1 MSYIDS
7 INKLQ
12 EMSRA
17 YETIYAVNERLLEIT
32 SPLQQFAEQ
41 IKNITQLPNG
51 LTSAIDAAVLQMNSC
66 VSGLKYSAAETS
78 KLGEALLPLKEMSL
92 YKDNNINNLISGV
105 APIIENIQTLLPQPQ
120 LLADAFN
127 NTHFLEKIDE
137 ITAFHS
143 PFDNIIN
150 SFAQP
155 DVLERT
161 IWEYEQTAGVESTTS
176 SEEIAEFRDDL
187 QDITVDNRN
196 FQQKI
201 ADKINKWKEK
211 NPVIC
216 FFIVAIILPLLVS
229 QLSDHISDVKSD
241 ISGKIHTPKAVIK
254 EEPNTSGTVIYNIT
268 INQEV
273 TIIDDARYYYKVQ
286 FYIEGSDEPIIGWV
300 SKRSIEINDDDTSD
314 GQNAIPVILDHE
326 PTEPVD
332 TYINP

>member
-17 YETIYAVNERLLEIT
+17 YDAIYAVNERLLEIT

-66 VSGLKYSAAETS
+66 VNGLKYSAAETS

-143 PFDNIIN
+143 PFYNIIN
-150 SFAQP
+150 SFAQL

-176 SEEIAEFRDDL
+176 SEEITELHNDL
-187 QDITVDNRN
+187 QDVATDKKNWQQN
-196 FQQKI
+196 F
-201 ADKINKWKEK
+201 AEKINKWKGK

-216 FFIVAIILPLLVS
+216 FLIVQILAVLLSILSNFIF
-229 QLSDHISDVKSD
+229 
-241 ISGKIHTPKAVIK
+241 GKITAPKAAIK
-254 EEPNTSGTVIYNIT
+254 EEPSATGEVIYNIS

-273 TIIDDARYYYKVQ
+273 TIIDNARYYYKVQ
-286 FYIEGSDEPIIGWV
+286 FYIEGNDEPIIGWV
-300 SKRSIEINDDDTSD
+300 SKRSIEINDDATSD
-314 GQNAIPVILDHE
+314 EQNAIPVILNRE

-332 TYINP
+332 TYINSQTQTPT